1 MKSFYLH
8 IAIWIN
14 KILFVLQRRLSERI
28 LGLLIKKNL
37 LWTWRGN
44 VGRKPLSRFDGPK
57 MILIVF
63 MVCWG
68 IAMFL
73 VLGVIAYLPILM
85 AQPPN
90 PQD

>member
-1 MKSFYLH
+1 MDQQNIVCTSKEIVRAY
-8 IAIWIN
+8 IETVD
-14 KILFVLQRRLSERI
+14 KEKFVMDMA
-28 LGLLIKKNL
+28 
-37 LWTWRGN
+37 GN
-44 VGRKPLSRFDGPK
+44 IGRKPLPRFDGPK

-73 VLGVIAYLPILM
+73 VLGVIVYLPILM

>member
-1 MKSFYLH
+1 MDM
-8 IAIWIN
+8 A
-14 KILFVLQRRLSERI
+14 
-28 LGLLIKKNL
+28 
-37 LWTWRGN
+37 GN
-44 VGRKPLSRFDGPK
+44 IGRKPLPRFDGPK

-73 VLGVIAYLPILM
+73 VLGVIVYLPILM